1 MRALEAEAMRYFD
14 SYRVPAGKIVSLAD
28 YDPESTGGVKDRSEG
43 EALLRLEQERLVTLQ
58 KQLYAEGKQAL
69 LVCLQAMDAAG
80 KDGTIRH
87 VLSGLNPQSCRVR
100 PFKQPNTEDL
110 AHDFL
115 WRVHRWTPGHGEI
128 MVFNRSHYED
138 VLIVRVHQLV
148 EEAVWQGRYSHINAF
163 ERLLADS
170 QTKVIK
176 IFLNISKDE
185 QLKRFEKRLD
195 DPLRQWKISEADYSE
210 RQHWDAYVEAYE
222 EAISRCTTDAAP
234 WFIVPANHKWFRN
247 LAVARIIREALEELD
262 IQMPE
267 PTVDLK
273 DIRKR
278 YHQAV
283 RQAKKN
289 KG

>member
-1 MRALEAEAMRYFD
+1 MRYFD
-14 SYRVPAGKIVSLAD
+14 SYRVHAGAIVSLAD
-28 YDPESTGGVKDRSEG
+28 HDPEETGDVKDRAEG
-43 EALLRLEQERLVTLQ
+43 EALLAAEQVRLVTLQ
-58 KQLYAEGKQAL
+58 KQLYAEGRQAV

-100 PFKQPNTEDL
+100 AFKQPSHEDL

-115 WRVHRWTPGHGEI
+115 WRVHRWTPRHGEI

-148 EEAVWQGRYSHINAF
+148 KDAVWQERYSHINAF

-170 QTKVIK
+170 HTKVIK
-176 IFLNISKDE
+176 IFLNISKEE

-210 RQHWDAYVEAYE
+210 RQRWDDYVQAYE
-222 EAISRCTTDAAP
+222 EAISRCTTEAAP

-247 LAVARIIREALEELD
+247 LAVARIIRETLEGLD

-278 YHQAV
+278 YHAAV
-283 RQAKKN
+283 KQAKKE
-289 KG
+289 KS